1 MADEV
6 QEAPK
11 EITQEELVQDLQ
23 TIGNV
28 VQQHDQ
34 SIFQI
39 IASLN
44 AIQAILLDKDLCQ
57 EKDLAEKTQE
67 EAKILQEKI
76 MAMVTQGQEA
86 ESGNEVKAS
95 VESVE
100 VSEADSSD
108 E

>member
-1 MADEV
+1 MSEV
-6 QEAPK
+6 EKDNAVISAPK

-44 AIQAILLDKDLCQ
+44 AIQSILLDKDLCQ
-57 EKDLAEKTQE
+57 EKDLTDATQT
-67 EAKILQEKI
+67 EAKVLQDKIL
-76 MAMVTQGQEA
+76 AMVNKETDGD
-86 ESGNEVKAS
+86 
-95 VESVE
+95 
-100 VSEADSSD
+100 VSSEETDSSD
-108 E
+108 DGD

>member
-1 MADEV
+1 MVDEV
-6 QEAPK
+6 KDTQDTPK
-11 EITQEELVQDLQ
+11 VITQEELVQDLQ

-44 AIQAILLDKDLCQ
+44 AIQAILLEKKLCD

-67 EAKILQEKI
+67 EAKVLQEKVMNMI
-76 MAMVTQGQEA
+76 NKGQGA
-86 ESGNEVKAS
+86 NG
-95 VESVE
+95 
-100 VSEADSSD
+100 DSSD
-108 E
+108 EAIIEADKPS